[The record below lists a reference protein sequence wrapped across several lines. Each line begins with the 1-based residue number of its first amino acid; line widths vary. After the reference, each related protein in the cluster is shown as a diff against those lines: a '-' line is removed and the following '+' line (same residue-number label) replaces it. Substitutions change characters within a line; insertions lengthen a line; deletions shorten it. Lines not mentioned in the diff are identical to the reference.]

1 MPDTKR
7 KRDHRDIDGEQ
18 VKEVQPDSPLA
29 FTCICFEGCFYTTD
43 NQGMFAHVNVEGVP
57 KLYRC
62 GELPHGE
69 VVFTFIQALSAAEM
83 NSLEHIGDLDA
94 NTSLLM

>member
-1 MPDTKR
+1 
-7 KRDHRDIDGEQ
+7 
-18 VKEVQPDSPLA
+18 
-29 FTCICFEGCFYTTD
+29 
-43 NQGMFAHVNVEGVP
+43 MFAHVNVEGVP

>member
-1 MPDTKR
+1 MPIPKR
-7 KRDHRDIDGEQ
+7 KRDNRDIDGEQ
-18 VKEVQPDSPLA
+18 IQLDQPDSPLA
-29 FTCICFEGCFYTTD
+29 FTCICFEGKFYTTD
-43 NQGMFAHVNVEGVP
+43 NQGMFAHITAEGLP

-69 VVFTFIQALSAAEM
+69 VVFTFIKTLSAAEM

-94 NTSLLM
+94 NTSLIM